1 MSVASV
7 VAVSPA
13 FGYYWSRAGWWRF
26 DAHECTTVLELGD
39 LGDLVTFYPALTIQA
54 GDDSYYLEVGS
65 LLKAES

>member
-1 MSVASV
+1 MVEIRS
-7 VAVSPA
+7 
-13 FGYYWSRAGWWRF
+13 
-26 DAHECTTVLELGD
+26 HECTTVLELGD